1 MSWTHS
7 SIIPSRHPSPSP
19 SPKSTLTLTQPTP
32 TLPLTTS
39 GELDALK
46 QSISQLQGQE
56 MMLDDYILLM
66 QVRTAPLTHTRAGN
80 AAAPRRCAFW
90 GKKTFSGQML
100 RR

>member
-1 MSWTHS
+1 M
-7 SIIPSRHPSPSP
+7 
-19 SPKSTLTLTQPTP
+19 
-32 TLPLTTS
+32 TTS

-66 QVRTAPLTHTRAGN
+66 QVRAAPLTHTRARH
-80 AAAPRRCAFW
+80 AAAPRRCAFFW
-90 GKKTFSGQML
+90 GGGGTSSGLTL